1 MPLLV
6 KEPTMKKLVPMI
18 VLLVVGCSG
27 PSLDVM
33 PRYGQFNVDG
43 DFGATAGAV
52 VLTNTADEVGID
64 DDDGYVGA
72 RVDFKWGL
80 PHLIISAQ
88 TTDHSGDGVLA
99 NDIDID
105 GTTITAGTAVT
116 TDFDLGLYNALLL
129 FDILPTDNFEFGIG
143 FGLSAIDL
151 DAEFSGGG
159 SSISTNEILPVP
171 VVALSGG
178 AQFRRLEVSAL
189 LSGMDVSIDDNDLGY
204 IDFDAFAR
212 LGLLRP
218 DDRGRVSLVLGYRHL
233 DIDLEYED
241 GSDNV
246 VFDMT
251 FDGPYAGLEVSF

>member
-1 MPLLV
+1 
-6 KEPTMKKLVPMI
+6 MKKFAPLV
-18 VLLVVGCSG
+18 VLLVAGCSG
-27 PSLDVM
+27 PQLDIM

-43 DFGATAGAV
+43 DFGATAGGV
-52 VLTNTADEVGID
+52 VLTNTADEMGIE

-88 TTDHSGDGVLA
+88 STDHSGDGVLA

-105 GTTITAGTAVT
+105 GTTITAGTAVAT
-116 TDFDLGLYNALLL
+116 EFDLGLYNALLL
-129 FDILPTDNFEFGIG
+129 FDILPTDNFELGLG
-143 FGLSAIDL
+143 FGLSALDV

-159 SSISTNEILPVP
+159 STITTDELLPVP
-171 VVALSGG
+171 VLALSGG
-178 AQFRRLEVSAL
+178 VQFSRLELAAL
-189 LSGMDVSIDDNDLGY
+189 LSGMDVSIDNNDLSY
-204 IDFDAFAR
+204 IDLEAFAR
-212 LGLLRP
+212 LGLIRP
-218 DDRGRVSLVLGYRHL
+218 DDRGRVSLLLGYRYL

-251 FDGPYAGLEVSF
+251 FDGPYLGLEVSF